1 MPEGVILTIAA
12 VLAVSAPLTGWMAFR
27 RDRPPV
33 AWFVFGALSGPLAL
47 VVLLVAPPGSCPR
60 CDAVVEGWPSSCTN
74 CGRRFVGVVPITRSS
89 RPPASFE
96 EAPAAAPPAGAP
108 SAGPPPLPAAAAS
121 TAAEPPSAAG
131 ASRPSGSGP
140 GWLRRRRP
148 EPWAVNTSADPWTAE
163 TIPETT
169 PEPSSAD
176 VVRPF
181 PRPVVV
187 PPPATREPTGLWPRL
202 AAQEARSAPP
212 PPAGHADSPGREGS
226 HEGLQ
231 MVASGIFTGGSVR
244 LEIGL
249 RYGICRDGPNLVILG
264 PVDRTPNQVQAVL
277 PIEEIDLLSIED
289 RVTVARAGARDR
301 LAMAFIS
308 AAGLRGEDL
317 EAALADVTASAG
329 ADVVDAAGTSAR

>member
-1 MPEGVILTIAA
+1 MPEGLIFTIAA
-12 VLAVSAPLTGWMAFR
+12 VLAISAPLTGWLAFR

-47 VVLLVAPPGSCPR
+47 MVLLVAPPGLCPR
-60 CDAVVEGWPSSCTN
+60 CDALVEGWPAACAN
-74 CGRRFVGVVPITRSS
+74 CGRRFVGVLPITRSS
-89 RPPASFE
+89 RPPAPLE
-96 EAPAAAPPAGAP
+96 DGPVEAEPAGAP
-108 SAGPPPLPAAAAS
+108 SAGPAPFTRAAGP
-121 TAAEPPSAAG
+121 TAAEPTAARAASAL
-131 ASRPSGSGP
+131 SGSGP
-140 GWLRRRRP
+140 GWMRRHRP
-148 EPWAVNTSADPWTAE
+148 EPWAVDLSADPWTAVP
-163 TIPETT
+163 IPETS
-169 PEPSSAD
+169 PAPSSAD

-181 PRPVVV
+181 PRPMVV
-187 PPPATREPTGLWPRL
+187 PPPATPEPTGLWPRL
-202 AAQEARSAPP
+202 TAQEASSAPP
-212 PPAGHADSPGREGS
+212 PPAGHADSPGHEGS

-244 LEIGL
+244 LEIGM

>member
-47 VVLLVAPPGSCPR
+47 IVLLVAPPGSCPR
-60 CDAVVEGWPSSCTN
+60 CDAVVEGWPSSCAN
-74 CGRRFVGVVPITRSS
+74 CGRRFEGVVPITRS
-89 RPPASFE
+89 RPH
-96 EAPAAAPPAGAP
+96 APLAETAAAAFAEAP
-108 SAGPPPLPAAAAS
+108 SADPPPLP
-121 TAAEPPSAAG
+121 TAAEPTA

-140 GWLRRRRP
+140 GWFRRRRP
-148 EPWAVNTSADPWTAE
+148 EPWAVDLSADPWTAE
-163 TIPETT
+163 PIPETR

-187 PPPATREPTGLWPRL
+187 PPPATPEPTG
-202 AAQEARSAPP
+202 
-212 PPAGHADSPGREGS
+212 HEGS

-277 PIEEIDLLSIED
+277 PIDEIDLLSIED
-289 RVTVARAGARDR
+289 RVTVARAGGHDR
-301 LAMAFIS
+301 LALAFIS
-308 AAGLRGEDL
+308 AAGLRGKDL
-317 EAALADVTASAG
+317 EAALADVTAPAG
-329 ADVVDAAGTSAR
+329 ADAVDAAGTSAR